1 MKYKIKKK
9 INYFPILQIKIGRKM
24 SKGNKRS
31 YIREI
36 LDVIDENTISFAG
49 GLPDERL
56 FPLEEIQNASAIVL
70 KNRKALQYSSS
81 RGLLGLRQKIADIYT
96 EKLGFKTS
104 ADEILITSGSQQA
117 FDIIVKSLDKK
128 NVIIEQ
134 PSYIGAIGAFKSLNM
149 KIDSFKYISE
159 LPNKLNSSNIL
170 YAISDFQNPS
180 TNSYNSIER
189 EILINII
196 NRKKSFFIED
206 GAYTFLNF
214 DNEYNTPISKYC
226 ERAFHLGS
234 FSKIIAPGLRIG
246 WIRANK
252 KLIDNLLV
260 VKESLDLHTST
271 LNQMILDEYL
281 TSYDLF
287 SHIKKLNIDYRMKM
301 NFMAD
306 CLEKYIPSF
315 KFTRPNGGM
324 FIYGSFNTNS
334 MKLAEEAILKGLAFV
349 PAEVFYLNKKTNEA
363 RLNFT
368 NSSFE
373 DIEKGV
379 RILASIINENDISKE
394 SICLSLF
401 SKYFKAN

>member
-1 MKYKIKKK
+1 MS
-9 INYFPILQIKIGRKM
+9 YFPILQIKIGRKM

-81 RGLLGLRQKIADIYT
+81 RGLIGLRQKIADIYT

-134 PSYIGAIGAFKSLNM
+134 PSYIGAIGAFRSLNM

-159 LPNKLNSSNIL
+159 LPSKLNSSNIL

-214 DNEYNTPISKYC
+214 DNEYNIPISKYC

-234 FSKIIAPGLRIG
+234 FSKIVAPGLRIG

-281 TSYDLF
+281 NSHDLF

-315 KFTRPNGGM
+315 KFNRPKGGM
-324 FIYGSFNTNS
+324 FIYGSFNRNS
-334 MKLAEEAILKGLAFV
+334 MNLAEEAMLKGIAFV

-368 NSSFE
+368 NSSFD

-379 RILASIINENDISKE
+379 RILASIIDKKEVLKE
-394 SICLSLF
+394 SVWLSLF
-401 SKYFKAN
+401 KKYFKAN

>member
-1 MKYKIKKK
+1 
-9 INYFPILQIKIGRKM
+9 M

-36 LDVIDENTISFAG
+36 LDVIDENIISFAG

-70 KNRKALQYSSS
+70 KNSKALQYSSS
-81 RGLLGLRQKIADIYT
+81 RGLFGLRQKIADIYT

-234 FSKIIAPGLRIG
+234 FSKIVAPGLRIG

-252 KLIDNLLV
+252 KFIDNLLV

-281 TSYDLF
+281 TSHDLF

-324 FIYGSFNTNS
+324 FIYGSFNRNS

-379 RILASIINENDISKE
+379 RILASIIDENDVSKE

>member
-1 MKYKIKKK
+1 MIIFLYYKE
-9 INYFPILQIKIGRKM
+9 NIGSKM

-56 FPLEEIQNASAIVL
+56 FPLEEIQDATSIVL
-70 KNRKALQYSSS
+70 ENRKALQYSSS
-81 RGLLGLRQKIADIYT
+81 RGLLSLREKIADIYSK
-96 EKLGFKTS
+96 KLGFNTK

-117 FDIIVKSLDKK
+117 FDIIVKALDKK
-128 NVIIEQ
+128 NVVIEE
-134 PSYIGAIGAFKSLNM
+134 PSYIGAISSFRSLNM
-149 KIDSFKYISE
+149 KIDSFRNISE
-159 LPNKLNSSNIL
+159 LPSKLNDSKIL

-180 TNSYNSIER
+180 TYSYNSIER
-189 EILINII
+189 EVLINII
-196 NRKKSFFIED
+196 NRRKCFFIED
-206 GAYTFLNF
+206 GAYTFLDF
-214 DNEYNTPISKYC
+214 DNKYNIPISKSC

-234 FSKIIAPGLRIG
+234 FSKIIAPGLRVG

-252 KLIDNLLV
+252 KLIDQLLA

-281 TSYDLF
+281 TSNDLF
-287 SHIKKLNIDYRMKM
+287 SHIKKLNIDYKTKM

-315 KFTRPNGGM
+315 KFIRPKGGM
-324 FIYGSFNTNS
+324 FIYGKFNIDS
-334 MKLAEEAILKGLAFV
+334 RSIAEESISKGLAFV

-379 RILASIINENDISKE
+379 RILASIIDKKKALKE
-394 SICLSLF
+394 SIWLTLF
-401 SKYFKAN
+401 RGYFKAN

>member
-1 MKYKIKKK
+1 
-9 INYFPILQIKIGRKM
+9 M

>member
-1 MKYKIKKK
+1 M
-9 INYFPILQIKIGRKM
+9 
-24 SKGNKRS
+24 
-31 YIREI
+31 
-36 LDVIDENTISFAG
+36 
-49 GLPDERL
+49 
-56 FPLEEIQNASAIVL
+56 
-70 KNRKALQYSSS
+70 
-81 RGLLGLRQKIADIYT
+81 
-96 EKLGFKTS
+96 
-104 ADEILITSGSQQA
+104 
-117 FDIIVKSLDKK
+117 
-128 NVIIEQ
+128 
-134 PSYIGAIGAFKSLNM
+134 
-149 KIDSFKYISE
+149 DSFKYLSE
-159 LPNKLNSSNIL
+159 LPSKLNDSNIL

-196 NRKKSFFIED
+196 NRRKSFFIED

-214 DNEYNTPISKYC
+214 DNIYNTPISKFC
-226 ERAFHLGS
+226 KKSFHLGS

-246 WIRANK
+246 WIRADK
-252 KLIDNLLV
+252 KLIDGLLV

-281 TSYDLF
+281 SSHNLF
-287 SHIKKLNIDYRMKM
+287 SHIKKLNIDYKMKM

-379 RILASIINENDISKE
+379 RILATIIDKKKLSKE
-394 SICLSLF
+394 SIWLTLLK
-401 SKYFKAN
+401 KYFKAN

>member
-1 MKYKIKKK
+1 MKCKIKKK

-117 FDIIVKSLDKK
+117 FDIIVKSIDKK

-170 YAISDFQNPS
+170 YTISDFQNPS

-281 TSYDLF
+281 NSHDLF
-287 SHIKKLNIDYRMKM
+287 SHIKKLNIDYKIKM

-306 CLEKYIPSF
+306 CLEKNIPSF

-349 PAEVFYLNKKTNEA
+349 PAEVFYLNKRTNEA

-379 RILASIINENDISKE
+379 RILASIIDKNEVSKE